1 MKEKQARLKRKK
13 KVIRDI
19 AKHLS
24 KRMNFI
30 ESNPILTDE
39 VLEMDKMVTDLF
51 WKTGSFDKSWL
62 IFEERLNNK
71 FPSLLSLDNFFVA

>member
-51 WKTGSFDKSWL
+51 
-62 IFEERLNNK
+62 
-71 FPSLLSLDNFFVA
+71 